1 MRSSRFKLQ
10 PKPILKGLP
19 PGKES
24 KMNKMEFLEYAIGL
38 CEKEIEED
46 IKSCSINRNLEELI
60 GISRGL
66 HIAKTITEENWSEN
80 AMMKYIRNMIEHI

>member
-38 CEKEIEED
+38 CKKEINED
-46 IKSCSINRNLEELI
+46 IESCNIDGHFEKIIELH
-60 GISRGL
+60 RGL
-66 HIAKTITEENWSEN
+66 KIAKTIAEEDWPEEI
-80 AMMKYIRNMIEHI
+80 MMKYIREMIEHI